1 MATVSKSVRASIG
14 VVLLLASLSPSVYGR
29 MHGRGIF
36 PFAGEFRG
44 LTRIKG
50 SVVCVGC
57 SLEEAQKVQAGA
69 GRVYE
74 LKHTEG
80 QQVVLRVDWVD
91 DAVYWENITLDHQ
104 LWVRAPDNLWR
115 ELTAEEN
122 LFKKLEISG
131 FLHSDRTFDLASI
144 IVSG

>member
-14 VVLLLASLSPSVYGR
+14 AVLLLAGLSTSVQGR

-36 PFAGEFRG
+36 PFGGEFRN

-57 SLEEAQKVQAGA
+57 SLEEAQKARAEA

-74 LKHTEG
+74 LERADG
-80 QQVVLRVDWVD
+80 RRVVLRVDWVD
-91 DAVYWENITLDHQ
+91 DAAYWESITLGHR
-104 LWVRAPDNLWR
+104 LWARAPDNLWR
-115 ELTAEEN
+115 ELT
-122 LFKKLEISG
+122 
-131 FLHSDRTFDLASI
+131 
-144 IVSG
+144 